1 MWLGVFQTTVR
12 SVRQRPDFSD
22 SGQWE
27 VVTADKDGQEEKH
40 VFDGVLVCA
49 GHYTQPIKPFKHFP
63 GDLTIRQQNVKM
75 AGMGCYHRN

>member
-1 MWLGVFQTTVR
+1 MYSVFQTTVR

-40 VFDGVLVCA
+40 VVDGVLVCA
-49 GHYTQPIKPFKHFP
+49 GHYTQPIKPLTHFP
-63 GDLTIRQQNVKM
+63 GDLTIR
-75 AGMGCYHRN
+75 